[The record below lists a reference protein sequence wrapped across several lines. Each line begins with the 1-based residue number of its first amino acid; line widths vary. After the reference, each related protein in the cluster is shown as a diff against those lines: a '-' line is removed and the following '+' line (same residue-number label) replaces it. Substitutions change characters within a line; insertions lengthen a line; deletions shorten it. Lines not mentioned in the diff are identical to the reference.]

1 MNNKIGNKKVEV
13 PETKEMNDKD
23 YITTMLTIEKAMVK
37 DYATALT
44 EASNN
49 DLYNDYLDMFNDVSN
64 LQRDIYN
71 LMFKKGWYQLEMA
84 QDNKIEEKLNCLTNE
99 ISQLDDK

>member
-1 MNNKIGNKKVEV
+1 MNNKIKNEKVEV
-13 PETKEMNDKD
+13 PKTKKMNDKD
-23 YITTMLTIEKAMVK
+23 YMTTMLTIEKSMVK

-44 EASNN
+44 EASNK
-49 DLYNDYLDMFNDVSN
+49 DLYNDYLDMFNGISN

-84 QDNKIEEKLNCLTNE
+84 QDNKIQEKINCLTNE
-99 ISQLDDK
+99 ISQLNDK

>member
-1 MNNKIGNKKVEV
+1 MNNKIQNKNVEV
-13 PETKEMNDKD
+13 PNTKQMNDKD
-23 YITTMLTIEKAMVK
+23 FITTMLSIEKALVK
-37 DYATALT
+37 DYAVSLT

-49 DLYNDYLDMFNDVSN
+49 DLYNDYYDMFDDLSN

-84 QDNKIEEKLNCLTNE
+84 EDNKIQEKLNCLTNE
-99 ISQLDDK
+99 ILQIDDK

>member
-1 MNNKIGNKKVEV
+1 MNNKIENKKVEV
-13 PETKEMNDKD
+13 PQTKEMNDKD

-49 DLYNDYLDMFNDVSN
+49 DLYNDYLEMFNDVST

-84 QDNKIEEKLNCLTNE
+84 QENKIQEKLKCLTHE
-99 ISQLDDK
+99 ISQVNDK

>member
-1 MNNKIGNKKVEV
+1 MNNKIGNNKVEV

-37 DYATALT
+37 DYATSLT

-64 LQRDIYN
+64 LQRDMYN

-84 QDNKIEEKLNCLTNE
+84 EDNKISQKLNCLNNE
-99 ISQLDDK
+99 ILQLDDK